1 MNPVGQPLQLKVN
14 YKRLGVFAVI
24 GLVLFV
30 LFQILPSTA
39 SETLEQQNTKVISK
53 EQALSAAETFAQDTL
68 HLQID
73 KNKDAVITYQSSS
86 DLFGYLSRE
95 KLLEKYNKTYE
106 KNYPYD
112 VFRVRLATQGENSSA
127 SVDVHM
133 NSSKVV
139 AFSVTPRYS
148 KYAAAMAE
156 PNKELRES
164 KLKIVEGDLS
174 LQDKQQLAEPWLQQ
188 MGYNAGKLEVST
200 GRSGTGLVYTD
211 PAQSIGSSM
220 LQIKFTFED
229 GAIHSF
235 QPAFSVPESHMAYV
249 SQQTSLAKWL
259 TMLGYGLLTFVLG
272 VLAIVYSALTRHHTS
287 FKRGIF
293 LSVFYFAV
301 ATFSSYNLLPVYKA
315 EGLSGFGLSLALVFQ
330 TFFNMVMA
338 ALLYFS
344 LVGGDGLWRKRGLN
358 AWARAKEP
366 GYGSYVLHSM
376 FTGYLWAFILM
387 GVQSVIYIVLDK
399 SIHSWSTTDATQ
411 SPYNML
417 YPWLLPIMAWMAG
430 ISEEAVYRLFGIPM
444 MKKLV
449 KNTFLACLIPTLIWA
464 FGHTLYPIFPVY
476 TRPIELTV
484 IGLLFSF
491 IFLKHGYIAAMFSH
505 VVFDSVLMSFSLFA
519 LGDVPDILAGIVTI
533 VMPAIVGYVVYLYN
547 RKKYPTETKK
557 EPYVMTPHPEGLQ

>member
-1 MNPVGQPLQLKVN
+1 MNPVGQPLRLKVN
-14 YKRLGVFAVI
+14 YKWLGVSAVI

-39 SETLEQQNTKVISK
+39 SETLEQQNMKVISK
-53 EQALSAAETFAQDTL
+53 DQAHNAAEAFMQNTL
-68 HLQID
+68 HLQVD
-73 KNKDAVITYQSSS
+73 QSKPAVITYQSNS
-86 DLFGYLSRE
+86 DFYGYLSRE
-95 KLLEKYNKTYE
+95 KLLGEYNKTFE

-112 VFRVRLATQGENSSA
+112 VFRVRLAELTNEGYANI
-127 SVDVHM
+127 DVHM
-133 NSSKVV
+133 NSGKVV

-148 KYAAAMAE
+148 NYAAVMAD
-156 PNKELRES
+156 PNEAKRET

-174 LQDKQQLAEPWLQQ
+174 LAKKEELAQPWLQQ
-188 MGYNAGKLEVST
+188 MGYDPGKLELST
-200 GRSGTGLVYTD
+200 KDNEIGLVYTD
-211 PAQSIGSSM
+211 PDRAIGRSS
-220 LQIKFTFED
+220 LQIKFTFEE
-229 GAIHSF
+229 GAIRSF
-235 QPAFSVPESHMAYV
+235 DQTFSVPKTHADYV
-249 SQQTSLAKWL
+249 NKQTSLARWL
-259 TMLGYGLLTFVLG
+259 TILGYGLLTFVLG

-301 ATFSSYNLLPVYKA
+301 STFSTYNMLPVFQG
-315 EGLSGFGLSLALVFQ
+315 EGVSGLGLTLMLAFQ
-330 TFFNMVMA
+330 TFFNLVMA

-344 LVGGDGLWRKRGLN
+344 LVGGDGLWRKAGWN

-366 GYGSYVLHSM
+366 GYGPFVLHSM

-399 SIHSWSTTDATQ
+399 TIHSWSTTDATQ

-444 MKKLV
+444 LKKLLR
-449 KNTFLACLIPTLIWA
+449 NTFIACLIPTLIWA
-464 FGHTLYPIFPVY
+464 FGHTLYPIYPIS

-491 IFLKHGYIAAMFSH
+491 IFLKHGYIAVMFSH

-519 LGDVPDILAGIVTI
+519 LADVPDILAGIVTI
-533 VMPAIVGYVVYLYN
+533 IMPAVVAYIVYLYN
-547 RKKYPTETKK
+547 SRKTKGSSA
-557 EPYVMTPHPEGLQ
+557 PSPQPGWQ

>member
-30 LFQILPSTA
+30 IFQILPSTA

-53 EQALSAAETFAQDTL
+53 EQAQQAAETFAQNTL

-73 KNKDAVITYQSSS
+73 KSEDALITYQSSS

-95 KLLEKYNKTYE
+95 KLLDKYNKTYE

-112 VFRVRLATQGENSSA
+112 VFRVRLAEQGDNGYT

-133 NSSKVV
+133 NSGKIV
-139 AFSVTPRYS
+139 AFSVTPRFS
-148 KYAAAMAE
+148 KYAAAMSEA
-156 PNKELRES
+156 NKQLRDN
-164 KLKIVEGDLS
+164 KLKIVEGNMS
-174 LQDKQQLAEPWLQQ
+174 LQEKEQLAEPWLQQ
-188 MGYNAGKLEVST
+188 LGYQAAKLEVLT
-200 GRSGTGLVYTD
+200 GSNDTGLVYAD
-211 PAQSIGSSM
+211 PNQSIGNSQ

-235 QPAFSVPESHMAYV
+235 QPAFSVPELHMTYV
-249 SQQTSLAKWL
+249 NKQTSMARWL
-259 TMLGYGLLTFVLG
+259 TSLGYGLLTFVLG
-272 VLAIVYSALTRHHTS
+272 VLAIVYGALTRHHTS

-293 LSVFYFAV
+293 LSAFYFAV
-301 ATFSSYNLLPVYKA
+301 ATFSSYNLLPVFKA
-315 EGLSGFGLSLALVFQ
+315 QGLSDFGISLALIVQ
-330 TFFNMVMA
+330 TFFNLVMA
-338 ALLYFS
+338 VLLYFS
-344 LVGGDGLWRKRGLN
+344 LVGGDGLWRKAGLN
-358 AWARAKEP
+358 AWARVKEP
-366 GYGSYVLHSM
+366 GYGPYVLHSM
-376 FTGYLWAFILM
+376 YTGYLWAFILM

-399 SIHSWSTTDATQ
+399 TIHSWSTTDATQ
-411 SPYNML
+411 SAYNML

-444 MKKLV
+444 MKKIV
-449 KNTFLACLIPTLIWA
+449 RNTFIACLIPTLIWA
-464 FGHTLYPIFPVY
+464 FGHTLYPIYPVA

-533 VMPAIVGYVVYLYN
+533 IMPAVVAYVVYLFN
-547 RKKYPTETKK
+547 RKKKK
-557 EPYVMTPHPEGLQ
+557 EPYIMTPHPEGLQ

>member
-1 MNPVGQPLQLKVN
+1 MNPVGQPLHLKAN

-24 GLVLFV
+24 GLVLFI
-30 LFQILPSTA
+30 LFQVLPSTA

-53 EQALSAAETFAQDTL
+53 EQAQSAAVTFAQNTL

-73 KNKDAVITYQSSS
+73 LSKDALVTYQSSS
-86 DLFGYLSRE
+86 DLYGYLSKE
-95 KLLEKYNKTYE
+95 KLLDKYNKTYE

-112 VFRVRLATQGENSSA
+112 VFRVRLTEQGDNGHT

-133 NSSKVV
+133 NSGKAV
-139 AFSVTPRYS
+139 AFSITPQYS
-148 KYAAAMAE
+148 NYAAAMAVT
-156 PNKELRES
+156 NKETRNNKLR
-164 KLKIVEGDLS
+164 IVEGDIKLE
-174 LQDKQQLAEPWLQQ
+174 DKEQLAEPWLEQL
-188 MGYNAGKLEVST
+188 GYDPDQLKVST
-200 GRSGTGLVYTD
+200 GANDAGLVYTD
-211 PAQSIGSSM
+211 PNQSIGGSN
-220 LQIKFTFED
+220 LQLKFTFED

-235 QPAFSVPESHMAYV
+235 QPAFSIPDAHTSYV
-249 SQQTSLAKWL
+249 DKETSLARWL
-259 TMLGYGLLTFVLG
+259 TILGYGLFTFVLG
-272 VLAIVYSALTRHHTS
+272 VLAIVYSAITRQHTS

-301 ATFSSYNLLPVYKA
+301 ATFSTYNMRPSLEA
-315 EGLSGFGLSLALVFQ
+315 EGLSGLAFTIGMIVQ
-330 TFFNMVMA
+330 TFFNLVMA

-344 LVGGDGLWRKRGLN
+344 LVGGDGLWRKTGSN
-358 AWARAKEP
+358 AWARVKEP
-366 GYGSYVLHSM
+366 GYGPYVLHSM
-376 FTGYLWAFILM
+376 YTGYLWAFILM

-399 SIHSWSTTDATQ
+399 TIHSWSTTDATQ

-444 MKKLV
+444 LKKLV
-449 KNTFLACLIPTLIWA
+449 RNTFVACLIPTLIWA
-464 FGHTLYPIFPVY
+464 LGHTLYPIYPVY

-484 IGLLFSF
+484 IGLIFSF
-491 IFLKHGYIAAMFSH
+491 IFLKHGYIAVMFSH

-533 VMPAIVGYVVYLYN
+533 IMPAVVAYLVYWFN
-547 RKKYPTETKK
+547 RKKKK

>member
-1 MNPVGQPLQLKVN
+1 MNPVGQPLQLKAN

-39 SETLEQQNTKVISK
+39 SDTLEQQDAKVISK
-53 EQALSAAETFAQDTL
+53 EQAQKAAAAFAQDSL

-73 KNKDAVITYQSSS
+73 KGDEALVTYQSSS
-86 DLFGYLSRE
+86 DLYGYLSRE
-95 KLLEKYNKTYE
+95 KLLDQYNKTYE

-112 VFRVRLATQGENSSA
+112 VFRVRLTEQGDGGYANI
-127 SVDVHM
+127 DIHM
-133 NSSKVV
+133 KSGKPI
-139 AFSVTPRYS
+139 AFSLTPQYSRYS
-148 KYAAAMAE
+148 AAMAE
-156 PNKELRES
+156 PNKEKRDNKLR
-164 KLKIVEGDLS
+164 IVEGDLT
-174 LQDKQQLAEPWLQQ
+174 LQDKKQLADPWIKQ
-188 MGYNAGKLEVST
+188 AGLDPAKLKAAA
-200 GRSGTGLVYTD
+200 GDGGAGLVYTD
-211 PAQSIGSSM
+211 PSQAIGSSN
-220 LQIKFTFED
+220 LQLRFAFED
-229 GAIHSF
+229 NAIHSF
-235 QPAFSVPESHMAYV
+235 QPTFSIPEGHAAYV
-249 SQQTSLAKWL
+249 DKETTKAKWL
-259 TMLGYGLLTFVLG
+259 TIVGYGLLTFALG

-301 ATFSSYNLLPVYKA
+301 ATFSTYNMLPALQA
-315 EGLSGFGLSLALVFQ
+315 EGLTGFGLTIGMIVQ
-330 TFFNMVMA
+330 TFFNLVMA

-344 LVGGDGLWRKRGLN
+344 LVGGDGLWRKSGVN

-366 GYGSYVLHSM
+366 GYGPYVLHSM
-376 FTGYLWAFILM
+376 FTGFLWAFILM

-399 SIHSWSTTDATQ
+399 TIHSWSTTDATQ

-444 MKKLV
+444 LKKLV
-449 KNTFLACLIPTLIWA
+449 RNTFVACLIPTLIWA
-464 FGHTLYPIFPVY
+464 FGHTLYPIYPVM

-484 IGLLFSF
+484 IGLIFSF

-533 VMPAIVGYVVYLYN
+533 IMPAVVAYIVYLVN
-547 RKKYPTETKK
+547 KNKSASGTRPILTE
-557 EPYVMTPHPEGLQ
+557 

>member
-1 MNPVGQPLQLKVN
+1 MNPVGQPLQLRTN

-39 SETLEQQNTKVISK
+39 SDTLEQQDTKVISK
-53 EQALSAAETFAQDTL
+53 EQAEQAAVTYAQNML

-73 KNKDAVITYQSSS
+73 KGKEALVTYQSSS
-86 DLFGYLSRE
+86 DFFGYLSRE
-95 KLLEKYNKTYE
+95 KLLDQYNKTYE
-106 KNYPYD
+106 SDYPYD
-112 VFRVRLATQGENSSA
+112 VFRVRLTEQGDKGTA
-127 SVDVHM
+127 SIDVHM
-133 NSSKVV
+133 KSGKAI
-139 AFSVTPRYS
+139 AFSVTPPYS
-148 KYAAAMAE
+148 EYSAAMAE
-156 PNKELRES
+156 PNKEKRGNMLRV
-164 KLKIVEGDLS
+164 VEGDMT
-174 LQDKQQLAEPWLQQ
+174 LQDKKQLAEPWIKELGLNSDQ
-188 MGYNAGKLEVST
+188 LEVSA
-200 GRSGTGLVYTD
+200 GDNGAGLVYTD
-211 PAQSIGSSM
+211 PSKSIGSSN
-220 LQIKFTFED
+220 LQVRFAFED
-229 GAIHSF
+229 NAIHSI
-235 QPAFSVPESHMAYV
+235 QPAFSIPAAHTAYV
-249 SQQTSLAKWL
+249 DHETSKAKWL
-259 TMLGYGLLTFVLG
+259 TILGYGLLTFVLG
-272 VLAIVYSALTRHHTS
+272 VLAIVYSALSRHHTS
-287 FKRGIF
+287 YKRGIF
-293 LSVFYFAV
+293 LSIFYFAV
-301 ATFSSYNLLPVYKA
+301 ATFSSYNLLPVFEA
-315 EGLSGFGLSLALVFQ
+315 QGLTGFGLTIGMIVQ
-330 TFFNMVMA
+330 TFFNLVMS

-344 LVGGDGLWRKRGLN
+344 LVGGDGLWRKAGLN

-399 SIHSWSTTDATQ
+399 TIHSWSTTDATQ

-449 KNTFLACLIPTLIWA
+449 RNTFVACLIPTLIWA
-464 FGHTLYPIFPVY
+464 LGHTLYPIYPVI

-519 LGDVPDILAGIVTI
+519 LGDVPDILAGIITI
-533 VMPAIVGYVVYLYN
+533 IMPAVVAYIVYAFN
-547 RKKYPTETKK
+547 RKKKK
-557 EPYVMTPHPEGLQ
+557 ESYPMTPHPEGLQ